1 MNSYLLIKNIV
12 ATILGHIAL
21 FLGLFPHSEHVKI
34 LNTIFPFL
42 PSLNHTGHV
51 IFGFLLYAVAV
62 LISQFSVIF

>member
-1 MNSYLLIKNIV
+1 MNAFLLIKNIV
-12 ATILGHIAL
+12 ATILAHIAL
-21 FLGLFPHSEHVKI
+21 FLGLFPHTEHVKI
-34 LNTIFPFL
+34 LNSIFPFL